1 MIWPGRTIWDTR
13 VQSVCGIISAHG
25 QYGPELFGSASFAQ
39 ATLSPPRVIINPNRT
54 YPIEPA
60 IQKTGRFAINVL
72 PSSER
77 QLMIDLMKMRRRQ
90 QDKARTLGL
99 ELSENFG
106 VPYLDRAMRV
116 VFCEVESTIDA
127 GDRKLY
133 VGRVLETRI
142 NPELQNERP
151 LLFTEVTGGD
161 SSFFLFRRRIRR
173 LLIRSGGLDLIKRLR
188 YRLRPAPPPNIA
200 LTTYE
205 QAGATE
211 QELKT
216 ILMPGALDSSRYL
229 SPPHA
234 PAILRKEIGV
244 CVVGTGWG
252 SLHCRY
258 LRQASPRIRLYVSGR
273 NPDRTAH
280 LARAVS
286 ADGYFIGLED
296 AVEDSRVQAL
306 TFALPHDL
314 HRQAAEMA
322 AAAGKHA
329 LVEKPVATTLEDAD
343 AMIAAADKA
352 GTILMVAEDMH
363 FRPAVREA
371 VRRIELGDLGEPLY
385 LLAHAGGIRRPTSWA
400 SERARMGGG
409 VLIDIGVHYVRGLRL
424 LMGEP
429 DTVLATR
436 AMQIN
441 PRMGAEDSVQL
452 LFSSRFGWEAHML
465 LSWATQRGHL
475 PDIVIAGEKGTLHLW
490 PGSRYFDYYPVE
502 PSLKTTL
509 VSQVKP
515 YWLQD
520 KLLRPTLQRQRIRL
534 HDRDITGYLG
544 EMREFI
550 AAVAEERQPASSAIE
565 GRRDL
570 EIVMSGY
577 EALESAVRKEVP
589 PLHLEANSAD

>member
-13 VQSVCGIISAHG
+13 VQSVCGIISAQSQHG
-25 QYGPELFGSASFAQ
+25 AELFASASFAQ
-39 ATLSPPRVIINPNRT
+39 VSISPPRVIINPNRT

-77 QLMIDLMKMRRRQ
+77 QLMIALMKMRRRQ
-90 QDKARTLGL
+90 QDKARILGL
-99 ELSENFG
+99 ELSEEFE

-133 VGRVLETRI
+133 IGRVLESRI
-142 NPELQNERP
+142 NPRLKNERP
-151 LLFTEVTGGD
+151 LLFTEVTSGG
-161 SSFFLFRRRIRR
+161 SSFLLFRQQTRK

-211 QELKT
+211 QELNT
-216 ILMPGALDSSRYL
+216 ILRPGVLDSSRHL
-229 SPPHA
+229 SPPPA
-234 PAILRKEIGV
+234 PAILRKEIGI

-258 LRQASPRIRLYVSGR
+258 LRQASSRIRLFVSGQ

-280 LARAVS
+280 LARAVG
-286 ADGYFIGLED
+286 ADGFFVGLEQ
-296 AVEDSRVQAL
+296 AVADSRVQAL

-314 HRQAAEMA
+314 HRRAAEMTA
-322 AAAGKHA
+322 EAGKHA
-329 LVEKPVATTLEDAD
+329 LVEKPVATTLQDAD

-363 FRPAVREA
+363 FRPAIREA

-385 LLAHAGGIRRPTSWA
+385 LLAHAGGIRRPSGWA
-400 SERARMGGG
+400 AEKARMGGG
-409 VLIDIGVHYVRGLRL
+409 VLIDIGVHYIRGLRL
-424 LMGEP
+424 LLGEP
-429 DTVLATR
+429 DHVLATR

-441 PRMGAEDSVQL
+441 PRMAAEDSVQL
-452 LFSSRFGWEAHML
+452 LFSSRVGWEAHML
-465 LSWATQRGHL
+465 LSWATHRGHL

-490 PGSRYFDYYPVE
+490 PGSHYFDYYPVE
-502 PSLKTTL
+502 PSFKTKV
-509 VSQVKP
+509 VSQIRP
-515 YWLQD
+515 YWLQE
-520 KLLRPTLQRQRIRL
+520 KLLRPTFQRKRIRL
-534 HDRDITGYLG
+534 QDRDVTGYLG
-544 EMREFI
+544 EMQEFI
-550 AAVAEERQPASSAIE
+550 AAVAEERQPASSASD

-570 EIVMSGY
+570 EIVTSCY
-577 EALESAVRKEVP
+577 NALETATRTEVP
-589 PLHLEANSAD
+589 RIK